1 MKPVLN
7 AFGMISHWI
16 PNEPIEIKKDTEVAE
31 KVVKPAKKVVKPA
44 KKGVK

>member
-1 MKPVLN
+1 MKPVIN

-16 PNEPIEIKKDTEVAE
+16 PDEPIEEIKKDTEV
-31 KVVKPAKKVVKPA
+31 VKKVVKPA

>member
-7 AFGMISHWI
+7 AFGMISHWV
-16 PNEPIEIKKDTEVAE
+16 PNEPIEIKKDTEV
-31 KVVKPAKKVVKPA
+31 VKKVVKPV